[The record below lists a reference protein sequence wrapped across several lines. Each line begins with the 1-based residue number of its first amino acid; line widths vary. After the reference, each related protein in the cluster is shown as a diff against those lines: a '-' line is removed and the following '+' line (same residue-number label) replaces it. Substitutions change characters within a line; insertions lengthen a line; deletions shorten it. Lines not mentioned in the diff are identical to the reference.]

1 MNSKKKIKIEL
12 EDNTGGKYHLSLEGN
27 ISKDKI
33 LQAVELMDL
42 VNSNNN
48 FNDPSISHNPEATSI
63 DSKIWNIIIESFSNT
78 KFTST
83 DIVNFYQEKY
93 HETIKLSVI
102 STYLARYYNKG
113 KLTRNKKLREYVYY
127 LQNSNAIKN
136 YPNNTSSISSISNSN
151 NTFSY
156 NITKQTKT
164 IHDLQN

>member
-12 EDNTGGKYHLSLEGN
+12 EDTTGGKYNLSLEGN
-27 ISKDKI
+27 ISKEKI

-42 VNSNNN
+42 VNSNNSYN
-48 FNDPSISHNPEATSI
+48 NTSVSHNQESSSI

-93 HETIKLSVI
+93 HDPIKLSVI
-102 STYLARYYNKG
+102 STYLARYCNKG

-127 LQNSNAIKN
+127 LQNSNTYKN
-136 YPNNTSSISSISNSN
+136 YPHSTSSISSISNSN
-151 NTFSY
+151 ATYSY
-156 NITKQTKT
+156 NITNHKKT

>member
-12 EDNTGGKYHLSLEGN
+12 EDTTGGKYHLSLEGN
-27 ISKDKI
+27 ISKDKL

-42 VNSNNN
+42 VNSNNT
-48 FNDPSISHNPEATSI
+48 FNDSSIPPNPEATSI

-102 STYLARYYNKG
+102 STYLARYCNKG

-127 LQNSNAIKN
+127 LQNSNVLKN

-156 NITKQTKT
+156 NVTKHTKT